1 MNEGCLLIYLVYVLV
16 LAQYIFFL
24 LRRSFD
30 IRSVSQ
36 WNRLIYYISH
46 SRFNFYCCV
55 LWRKIERT
63 FCWPSEKKVK
73 LKAPIC
79 GAITATIRNWDH
91 TRAHTP
97 TKQLKK
103 KKNSADKMTIDDCS
117 NNSLLGDNRK
127 GGAIR
132 LQIVPAQPKTLS
144 HLPTRPAVDLA
155 FHDLVYSV
163 REGRRNRK
171 YNRNQPNKHGYFVP
185 FHFIFCTF
193 FTWNCSRACVR
204 NQHVKICSLL

>member
-1 MNEGCLLIYLVYVLV
+1 MNEGCLLVYLVYVLV
-16 LAQYIFFL
+16 LAQFNTFFASSLVQYSFSESVKSLHL
-24 LRRSFD
+24 LFR
-30 IRSVSQ
+30 IRV
-36 WNRLIYYISH
+36 WT
-46 SRFNFYCCV
+46 FCCCV
-55 LWRKIERT
+55 FWREIKRT
-63 FCWPSEKKVK
+63 YCWPSEKKVK

-79 GAITATIRNWDH
+79 AAITATIRNWDH

-103 KKNSADKMTIDDCS
+103 KKKKNPADKMTIDDCS

-185 FHFIFCTF
+185 FHFIF
-193 FTWNCSRACVR
+193 A
-204 NQHVKICSLL
+204 ICFSLAHLVLLASARLQSTL